1 MLSITTKCFA
11 NLWLMVLIHG
21 PNSFMQLTVD
31 YIFGATE
38 KAIEQHVLVGF
49 IILLTVLNK
58 LVETVQ
64 LHACAGRQGST
75 ALRYSLLDTI
85 LILLVSVKTQTFTYE
100 NPSFLLLMCF
110 FANLVRGVS
119 SSFLDMPV
127 PCYLVITHLSTSS
140 GYIFVY
146 TMLEESL
153 LKCEYVPAMS

>member
-31 YIFGATE
+31 YIFRATE

-75 ALRYSLLDTI
+75 AFRYSLLDSI

-153 LKCEYVPAMS
+153 LKC